1 MATDIS
7 FDVNLLPRREI
18 LALSGSQG
26 FTASAAVAVYERRLQ
41 VLSPEQQL
49 DSHIAFLQAYAEVY
63 KQGHFFNL
71 AALSGFRP
79 PSLNGGAYFP
89 FLYHGGL

>member
-49 DSHIAFLQAYAEVY
+49 DSHIPFLQAYMLRHIS
-63 KQGHFFNL
+63 KDNFSIL
-71 AALSGFRP
+71 LP
-79 PSLNGGAYFP
+79 
-89 FLYHGGL
+89 

>member
-26 FTASAAVAVYERRLQ
+26 FTVSVAVAVYEKRLQ

-49 DSHIAFLQAYAEVY
+49 DSHIAFLQAYMLRHIS
-63 KQGHFFNL
+63 KDNFSIL
-71 AALSGFRP
+71 LP
-79 PSLNGGAYFP
+79 
-89 FLYHGGL
+89 

>member
-26 FTASAAVAVYERRLQ
+26 SAAVAVAVYERRLQ

-49 DSHIAFLQAYAEVY
+49 DSHIAFLQAYAEAY
-63 KQGHFFNL
+63 KQGQFFNL

-89 FLYHGGL
+89 CLYHGGL